1 MLKADDQIDCY
12 FYQSAQICDNFD
24 IMKIQTSFNF
34 CCLCSGVD
42 GFGAF
47 TPAILGRRKVLEE
60 TKLLSAAAAAG
71 I

>member
-1 MLKADDQIDCY
+1 
-12 FYQSAQICDNFD
+12 
-24 IMKIQTSFNF
+24 MKIQTSFNF

-60 TKLLSAAAAAG
+60 TKLLSAAAAAAAG